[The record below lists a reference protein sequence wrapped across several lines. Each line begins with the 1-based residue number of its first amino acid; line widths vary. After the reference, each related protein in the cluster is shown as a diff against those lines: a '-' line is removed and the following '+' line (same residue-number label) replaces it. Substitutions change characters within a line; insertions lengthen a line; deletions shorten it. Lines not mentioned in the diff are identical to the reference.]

1 MKFTFDKIYFTG
13 FTLLFVIEVIIA
25 FFLKDGFVRHTV
37 GDFLVVILLYCLFK
51 SFLKTHTLNLA
62 ILTLGIAYLIEF
74 LQLTAFLNYLGLKQ
88 NKWANLVFGNTFSIQ
103 DLVANT
109 LGIVV
114 VLFIEIRGQRKK
126 KLREVN
132 STYE

>member
-1 MKFTFDKIYFTG
+1 
-13 FTLLFVIEVIIA
+13 LLFVIEVIIA

-103 DLVANT
+103 DLVAYT

>member
-103 DLVANT
+103 DLVAYT